1 MERYTMTSKTIGE
14 QLGNIDHIRFEI
26 SNAIIGANNSG
37 DTVTARLLSPVLE
50 ALDDHRGD
58 VLIPALRRASSM
70 EQIVAMRADEKAEL
84 SGEQI
89 RLKHGSTIEQIERGL
104 VRQDEYAAS
113 RAKAALEAYA

>member
-1 MERYTMTSKTIGE
+1 MTSKTIGE